1 MKVLPITKAFLK
13 YVWRKSG
20 AYRVQANRTGS
31 FVMSYHRV
39 KPLDGSLIDKRLGA
53 ISPSCLE
60 RTLSMLRDLGFRFI
74 SSDELS
80 QLSDES
86 RKAVC
91 ITFDDGLRD
100 VVDFALPIL
109 RRYRA
114 PSTVFLITSTVDRQ
128 DLLWQ
133 HRLYES
139 IDRLP
144 VTECLKYLPA
154 FGQLADKDAFACRV
168 VRELGR
174 IELEEAALA
183 LANAAGMSARDEMNL
198 AGRLY
203 LREKDLDLMN
213 RNEMVVAG
221 HSHEHWPASKHTAK
235 ELQADYHACM
245 TALSQ
250 LSDRPAF
257 QFGVPFGDV
266 SNGCVSLAKK
276 VGFFDV
282 YISEGFL
289 SPVDGR
295 AFPRVWPHESLDDFA
310 LVLSRQFRRRS
321 EDLASLKARY
331 LRGISQNSEL
341 LAAQS

>member
-1 MKVLPITKAFLK
+1 MSVVPTTKAVLK
-13 YVWRKSG
+13 YIWRKSG
-20 AYRVQANRTGS
+20 AYRVQANRAGS
-31 FVMSYHRV
+31 FVLSYHRV
-39 KPLDGSLIDKRLGA
+39 KPLSSSLIDTCLGA

-60 RTLSMLRDLGFRFI
+60 RTLSMLRDLDFHFI
-74 SSDELS
+74 SSDELRE
-80 QLSDES
+80 LSDES

-109 RRYRA
+109 REYRA
-114 PSTVFLITSTVDRQ
+114 PSTVFLITSIVDRQ

-144 VTECLKYLPA
+144 VAECLKHLSA
-154 FGQLADKDAFACRV
+154 FGELSDKDAFASGV
-168 VRELGR
+168 VQQLGR

-183 LANAAGMSARDEMNL
+183 LANAAGMSEVDEMNL
-198 AGRLY
+198 AKQLY
-203 LREKDLDLMN
+203 LREEDVDLMN
-213 RNEMVVAG
+213 RNEMAVAG
-221 HSHEHWPASKHTAK
+221 HSHEHWPASKHTAT

-250 LSDRPAF
+250 LSDRRAF

-276 VGFFDV
+276 AGFSDV
-282 YISEGFL
+282 YISEGFF
-289 SPVDGR
+289 SPVNEK
-295 AFPRVWPHESLDDFA
+295 AFPRVWPHGGLDDFA
-310 LVLSRQFRRRS
+310 MVLSQQFRRQS
-321 EDLASLKARY
+321 ETLASVKARY
-331 LRGISQNSEL
+331 LRGISLNGET
-341 LAAQS
+341 AAAP

>member
-1 MKVLPITKAFLK
+1 MSVVPTTKAVLK
-13 YVWRKSG
+13 YIWRKSG
-20 AYRVQANRTGS
+20 AYRIQANRAGS
-31 FVMSYHRV
+31 FVLSYHRV
-39 KPLDGSLIDKRLGA
+39 KPPGSSLIDTRLGA

-74 SSDELS
+74 SSDELRE
-80 QLSDES
+80 LSDKS

-109 RRYRA
+109 REYRA
-114 PSTVFLITSTVDRQ
+114 PSTVFLITSIVDRQ

-133 HRLYES
+133 HKLYES

-144 VTECLKYLPA
+144 VAECLKHLPA
-154 FGQLADKDAFACRV
+154 FGEMSDKDAFASGV
-168 VRELGR
+168 VRDLGR

-198 AGRLY
+198 AKQLY
-203 LREKDLDLMN
+203 LRGEDVELMN
-213 RNEMVVAG
+213 RNEMAVAG
-221 HSHEHWPASKHTAK
+221 HSHEHWPASKHTAT

-250 LSDRPAF
+250 LSDRRAF

-276 VGFFDV
+276 AGFSDV

-289 SPVDGR
+289 SPVNGK
-295 AFPRVWPHESLDDFA
+295 AFPRVWPRESLDDFA
-310 LVLSRQFRRRS
+310 ALLSQQFRRQS
-321 EDLASLKARY
+321 EALASVRTRY
-331 LRGISQNSEL
+331 LRGISQNGETG
-341 LAAQS
+341 AAQ

>member
-1 MKVLPITKAFLK
+1 MKVVPTTKAVLK
-13 YVWRKSG
+13 YIWRKSG

-31 FVMSYHRV
+31 FVLSYHRV
-39 KPLDGSLIDKRLGA
+39 KPPETSLIDTRLGV
-53 ISPSCLE
+53 ISPSGLE

-74 SSDELS
+74 SSDELRGI
-80 QLSDES
+80 SDES

-114 PSTVFLITSTVDRQ
+114 PSTVFLITSTVNRQ

-144 VTECLKYLPA
+144 VAECLKHLPA
-154 FGQLADKDAFACRV
+154 LGKLSDKTAFASRV
-168 VRELGR
+168 VQELGR

-183 LANAAGMSARDEMNL
+183 LANVAGMSPGDEMSL
-198 AGRLY
+198 AKRLY
-203 LREKDLDLMN
+203 LREEDIDLMN
-213 RNEMVVAG
+213 QNKMAVAG
-221 HSHEHWPASKHTAK
+221 HSHEHWPASKHTAT

-250 LSDRPAF
+250 LSDRRAF

-276 VGFFDV
+276 AGFSDV

-289 SPVDGR
+289 SPVNGK
-295 AFPRVWPHESLDDFA
+295 AFPRVWPHGSLDDFA
-310 LVLSRQFRRRS
+310 TVLSQQFRWQS
-321 EDLASLKARY
+321 EAVASVKARY
-331 LRGISQNSEL
+331 LRGISQNGETA
-341 LAAQS
+341 AAQ